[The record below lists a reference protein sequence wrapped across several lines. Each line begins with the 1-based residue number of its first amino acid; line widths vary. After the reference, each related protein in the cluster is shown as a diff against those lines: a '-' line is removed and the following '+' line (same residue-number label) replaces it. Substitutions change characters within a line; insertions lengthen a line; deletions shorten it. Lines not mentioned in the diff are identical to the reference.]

1 MILQSIR
8 SAVDFATHLPR
19 YREIIHVLFKYGF
32 AEELRLAAVQHFL
45 KIEDKYLPQSK
56 AEILSQ
62 PFAVRLRLALEE
74 LGPTFVKLGQIL
86 SARRDLIDDATYEEL
101 TRLQEEV
108 PPFSSKKARDLIE
121 KELEASIDDIF
132 VNFQDDPI
140 GGASIAQVHTAYLLD
155 GQKVAIKVQRPHIR
169 DVIEQDLAILADL
182 ASLLEKHVSNLSALN
197 PSGIVKEFSLTLLR
211 ELDFTNELGN
221 AQRFA
226 KQFIENSAI
235 KVPEMHPHLSTE
247 KVLTMEF
254 ISGIRIDDLEELRA
268 QEIDTSVLAKNIT
281 DLIYEQIFD
290 YGFFHG
296 DPHPGNMCVL
306 PGGVTGLYDY
316 GMMGSFSPDFRIGI
330 AHTIA
335 GLVEKNHRQVMRS
348 ILEMSEEGFVSDAHK
363 MLSDVSNFAGEHLD
377 RPLKEINL
385 GFVLNKLL
393 ALLRNNGLRM
403 KGSFYLGI
411 KALSQVEAIGR
422 MLDPQLNFISEGEPF
437 ATKIIMKRYTP
448 WRFMK
453 LFKNLSAD
461 TYDFLEEFPHD
472 FRTLY
477 QRLKRGDINFPLQ
490 HKLDP
495 EGFEPLRRTMDSIAN
510 RLANAILAASVLIC
524 SSILVLA
531 DIPPRFYGIS
541 VIGVIGLTAGG
552 LLCARLVFSIWK
564 HGGL

>member
-19 YREIIHVLFKYGF
+19 YREIVHVLFKYGF
-32 AEELRLAAVQHFL
+32 AEELRLAALQRFL
-45 KIEDKYLPQSK
+45 KIEDKQLPQGKDELLSK
-56 AEILSQ
+56 

-74 LGPTFVKLGQIL
+74 LGPTFIKLGQIL

-108 PPFSSKKARDLIE
+108 PPFSSKEARRLIE
-121 KELEASIDDIF
+121 KELESSIDEVF
-132 VNFQDDPI
+132 VKFQDKPI
-140 GGASIAQVHTAYLLD
+140 GGASIAQVHTAYLPS
-155 GQKVAIKVQRPHIR
+155 GQKVAVKVQRPHIR
-169 DVIEQDLAILADL
+169 SVIEQDLAILADL
-182 ASLLEKHVSNLSALN
+182 AGFLEKHVSNLSALN
-197 PSGIVKEFSLTLLR
+197 PLGIVEEFSVTLLK
-211 ELDFTNELGN
+211 ELDFTNEIAN
-221 AQRFA
+221 ARRFA
-226 KQFIENSAI
+226 EQFAGNSTI
-235 KVPEMHPHLSTE
+235 KVPEVYPAQSSE

-254 ISGIRIDDLEELRA
+254 ISGIRIDDLQKLHA
-268 QEIDTSVLAKNIT
+268 QEIDTPTLAKNIT
-281 DLIYEQIFD
+281 ALIYEQIFE

-296 DPHPGNMCVL
+296 DPHPGNMCIL

-316 GMMGSFSPDFRIGI
+316 GMMGSFSPEFRLGI

-335 GLVEKNHRQVMRS
+335 GLTEKNHRQVMRS
-348 ILEMSEEGFVSDAHK
+348 ILEMSEEGFVSDSHK
-363 MLSDVSNFAGEHLD
+363 LLSDVSNFAGEHLN
-377 RPLKEINL
+377 RPLEEINL

-393 ALLRNNGLRM
+393 ELLRNNGLRM

-411 KALSQVEAIGR
+411 KALSQVEATGR
-422 MLDPQLNFISEGEPF
+422 LLDPQLNFITAGEPF
-437 ATKIIMKRYTP
+437 ATKIIMGRYTP
-448 WRFMK
+448 WRFLK

-477 QRLKRGDINFPLQ
+477 QRLKRGDINLPLQ

-531 DIPPRFYGIS
+531 NIPPHFYGIS
-541 VIGVIGLTAGG
+541 LIGLLGLLAGG
-552 LLCARLVFSIWK
+552 CICARLVFSIWR